1 MTETVHP
8 VDASDALICALSER
22 RRIDG
27 VDPVLRSLEW
37 WVRRIDSQPMAP
49 CTRPLPPVA
58 KTTSCAEL
66 ARRVAALTLV
76 LTLSSSGLATAVNG
90 DPFSPLHFVKR
101 QFTHLRQG
109 QVHRPPASPGE
120 RAGFQP
126 RRVGVPET
134 SRSLQRLQRPTPRGA
149 TSRDVRRDPS
159 P

>member
-8 VDASDALICALSER
+8 VDASDAFISALSER
-22 RRIDG
+22 RGIDG
-27 VDPVLRSLEW
+27 ADPVLRSLES

-49 CTRPLPPVA
+49 WTRPLPPVS
-58 KTTSCAEL
+58 KTTSSAVL

-76 LTLSSSGLATAVNG
+76 LTVSSSGLATAVSG
-90 DPFSPLHFVKR
+90 DPLSPLHFVKR

-109 QVHRPPASPGE
+109 QVHRTPASPGE

-126 RRVGVPET
+126 RGVGVPET
-134 SRSLQRLQRPTPRGA
+134 SRSLQRLQRPTPPGA
-149 TSRDVRRDPS
+149 TSRDVRRDLS

>member
-27 VDPVLRSLEW
+27 ADPVLRSLES
-37 WVRRIDSQPMAP
+37 WVGRIDSQPMAP
-49 CTRPLPPVA
+49 WTRQLPPVA

-76 LTLSSSGLATAVNG
+76 LTVSSSGLATAVNG

-101 QFTHLRQG
+101 QFTHLRHD
-109 QVHRPPASPGE
+109 QVHFTPPGE
-120 RAGFQP
+120 RAGFEP
-126 RRVGVPET
+126 RREPVPET
-134 SRSLQRLQRPTPRGA
+134 SRSLQRLRRPTPRGA
-149 TSRDVRRDPS
+149 TSRDGGRDLS